1 MVGSSFLS
9 PTEQNYS
16 PIEGEGLAV
25 VNALHKTRHY
35 TQGCDKLIVCT
46 DHKPL
51 VPVMSTKALENI
63 DNPRLMRLVQKTL
76 SWRFLII
83 HIPGKL
89 LAGPDTMSRIPVNPG
104 PKSGGAWVSVAD
116 KTLAPDLGPI
126 PDGALY
132 EEEELVMK
140 CKEARIHMM
149 YTLRLAAEPINTK
162 PDPDLDVSDLLLAS
176 MELGIQSITWDM
188 VN

>member
-1 MVGSSFLS
+1 M
-9 PTEQNYS
+9 
-16 PIEGEGLAV
+16 
-25 VNALHKTRHY
+25 VNALHNTRHY

-51 VPVMSTKALENI
+51 VPEMSTKALENI

-89 LAGPDTMSRIPVNPG
+89 LAGPDTLSRIPRHPG
-104 PKSGGAWVSVAD
+104 PKS
-116 KTLAPDLGPI
+116 
-126 PDGALY
+126 DGALQ
-132 EEEELVMK
+132 EEEEQLMD

-149 YTLRLAAEPINTK
+149 YALRVNSTNLK
-162 PDPDLDVSDLLLAS
+162 PDPDLDVSDAVLAS
-176 MELGIQSITWDM
+176 MELGI
-188 VN
+188 